1 VSDTYLPCPVCG
13 VDLRPGDLCWR
24 CPPPVDDQ
32 PPAAPQ
38 ATAAPGGKVDL
49 RVVGYDE
56 IRGLYDIRRVAGTV
70 EEFVA
75 LPRRGPNRPAASRE
89 EIYRRVMSS
98 LGRRGVG
105 IGSSTLAE
113 SYVRLTGDALDL
125 PAVEVHGPRVAGAA
139 DRVWVDS
146 GADDG
151 TSWEITPGRVHT
163 QQRLPVA
170 VTRARGTP
178 LAAAPAGEGS
188 HEPLMRRLNVPARD
202 LALIRAWLVVALI
215 PQWQCP
221 ILSFAGPQGSGKTTA
236 AGNIAGVV
244 DPGGRP
250 VSLSDEPED
259 VAMTLR
265 SRRVL
270 VADNL
275 STVGG
280 RVSDLL
286 CMAVTGGAMIRR
298 TLYTTADITEVEIR
312 RPIIATSIG
321 LAGRPDLADRTIT
334 VSLEKL
340 GAELGPEQVTL
351 GEQDRAVVFR
361 AVLDDAAAALERAR
375 GVQLAAPVPRMVDYA
390 RVLVVLGGGGY
401 ERYQAARQDAAQDV
415 IESSPWA
422 CALRDLVDANQG
434 SWSGTASELLKKL
447 AKPTEVRRWPAS
459 ARVASTETTR
469 VAPDLARLGY
479 HIEQHRVGGFDRT
492 RVITIT
498 HGEPVA

>member
-1 VSDTYLPCPVCG
+1 VSAYLPCPACG
-13 VDLRPGDLCWR
+13 VELRPGESCWR
-24 CPPPVDDQ
+24 CPPVDDPPPP
-32 PPAAPQ
+32 PPAAP
-38 ATAAPGGKVDL
+38 AAAAAAGKADL
-49 RVVGYDE
+49 RVIGYDE
-56 IRGLYDIRRVAGTV
+56 IRKHYDIRRVTGTV

-75 LPRRGPNRPAASRE
+75 LPRRGPNRPASSKE
-89 EIYRRVMSS
+89 EIYRRVMST
-98 LGRRGVG
+98 LGARGVG

-113 SYVRLTGDALDL
+113 SFMRLTGDALDL
-125 PAVEVHGPRVAGAA
+125 AAVEVHGPRVAGAR

-146 GADDG
+146 GDDEG
-151 TSWEITPGRVHT
+151 TCWELTPGRVHT

-178 LAAAPAGEGS
+178 LVAAAAGQGS
-188 HEPLMRRLNVPARD
+188 YQPLMRRLNVPARD
-202 LALIRAWLVVALI
+202 RALIRAWLVVALI

-275 STVGG
+275 SAIGG

-351 GEQDRAVVFR
+351 DGEDRAVVFR
-361 AVLDDAAAALERAR
+361 AVLDDAAAALEHAR

-390 RVLVVLGGGGY
+390 RVLAILGDGGY

-415 IESSPWA
+415 VESSPWA
-422 CALRDLVDANQG
+422 CALRDLVDANHG
-434 SWSGTASELLKKL
+434 AWTGTASELLKKL
-447 AKPTEVRRWPAS
+447 AKPAEVRRWPAS
-459 ARVASTETTR
+459 ARIASTETMR

-479 HIEQHRVGGFDRT
+479 YIEQSRVPKVRT
-492 RVITIT
+492 RLISLAR
-498 HGEPVA
+498 GEPQT